1 MERENFACPAAIQS
15 DVAERK
21 VVVQTE
27 DRSPNA
33 EFADLT
39 QPYRHELLAY
49 CYRMLGSHEDAED
62 LVQETYLRAWRGY
75 DGFEARSSVR
85 TWLYRIATN
94 ACLTALAHRGR
105 RVLPSGLD
113 AASGNAYATPGSA
126 DDGVAWLGPL
136 PDALVTSA
144 SDDPAAVAVT
154 RDSLRLALIA
164 TLQHLSGRQR
174 AVLILRD
181 VLDFPAAEVADLLDT
196 STAAV
201 KSVLQRARARLGD
214 LAPAAAG
221 RSVPTD
227 PRGRALLDEYITAFE
242 TADATLLERILHRD
256 AVIEMPPSRTWF
268 SGKRTCVA
276 YLAHQVLGTPGTW
289 HLLPTSVNGQPA
301 AAAYHRD
308 DTGIYTPFGIA
319 VLATSPDAITHVTV
333 FGNPD
338 LIRRCGLPPHH
349 SHRAVES
356 P

>member
-1 MERENFACPAAIQS
+1 MQP
-15 DVAERK
+15 
-21 VVVQTE
+21 E

-39 QPYRHELLAY
+39 QPYRRELLAY

-75 DGFEARSSVR
+75 DGFQSRSSVR

-94 ACLTALAHRGR
+94 ACLTALTHRGR
-105 RVLPSGLD
+105 RVLPSSLD
-113 AASGNAYATPGSA
+113 AASANPYATPDSA

-201 KSVLQRARARLGD
+201 KSTLQRARARVGD
-214 LAPAAAG
+214 LARAAAHRG
-221 RSVPTD
+221 EPTD
-227 PRGRALLDEYITAFE
+227 PRGRALLEEYITAFE

-276 YLAHQVLGTPGTW
+276 FLAHQVLGAPGTW
-289 HLLPTSVNGQPA
+289 RLLPTTVNGQLA
-301 AAAYHRD
+301 AAAYFRGT
-308 DTGIYTPFGIA
+308 TGAYVPFGIA
-319 VLATSPDAITHVTV
+319 VLATTAEAITHITV
-333 FGNPD
+333 FDDPNLLD
-338 LIRRCGLPPHH
+338 HCGFPT
-349 SHRAVES
+349 HR
-356 P
+356 

>member
-1 MERENFACPAAIQS
+1 MEREKFAHAAALQS
-15 DVAERK
+15 DVPERK

-27 DRSPNA
+27 DRTPNA

-75 DGFEARSSVR
+75 DGFQARSSVR

-113 AASGNAYATPGSA
+113 AASANPYATPRSG
-126 DDGVAWLGPL
+126 DNGVEWLGPL

-144 SDDPAAVAVT
+144 ADDPATVAAT

-181 VLDFPAAEVADLLDT
+181 VLDFPAAEVADLLGT

-201 KSVLQRARARLGD
+201 KSTLQRARSRLGG
-214 LAPAAAG
+214 LAHAAAH
-221 RSVPTD
+221 RSEPTD

-276 YLAHQVLGTPGTW
+276 YLATQVLDASGAW
-289 HLLPTSVNGQPA
+289 RMLPTTVNGQPA

-308 DTGIYTPFGIA
+308 DTGAYAAFGIA
-319 VLATSPDAITHVTV
+319 VLTTGSGAITHITV
-333 FGNPD
+333 FGDPE
-338 LIRRCGLPPHH
+338 LVRHCGFPAHH
-349 SHRAVES
+349 A

>member
-1 MERENFACPAAIQS
+1 MP
-15 DVAERK
+15 
-21 VVVQTE
+21 TE

-39 QPYRHELLAY
+39 QPYRRELLAY

-75 DGFEARSSVR
+75 DGFQERASVR

-94 ACLTALAHRGR
+94 ACLTALAHRSR
-105 RVLPSGLD
+105 RVLPADLGD
-113 AASGNAYATPGSA
+113 ASGNPYAATDPA
-126 DDGVAWLGPL
+126 DNGVAWLGPL
-136 PDALVTSA
+136 PDALVTSP

-181 VLDFPAAEVADLLDT
+181 VLDFPAAEVAELLGT

-201 KSVLQRARARLGD
+201 KSTLQRARARVDG
-214 LAPAAAG
+214 LAHAAAH
-221 RSVPTD
+221 RSEPTD
-227 PRGRALLDEYITAFE
+227 PRGRALLDEYIAAFE
-242 TADATLLERILHRD
+242 NADAILLERILHRD

-276 YLAHQVLGTPGTW
+276 YLANQVLGTPGTW
-289 HLLPTSVNGQPA
+289 RMLPTSVNGMPA
-301 AAAYHRD
+301 VAAYHRD
-308 DTGIYTPFGIA
+308 DTGTYIAFGIG
-319 VLATSPDAITHVTV
+319 VLTTGSGGITHIAV
-333 FGNPD
+333 FGDPD
-338 LIRRCGLPPHH
+338 LVRHCGLPATAGTRFPG
-349 SHRAVES
+349 AE